1 MPESPFEILG
11 LPDTA
16 SPTQVRAAYRLKVAT
31 PGVHPDLGG
40 SSEAFEAL
48 RSAYQR
54 ALHIAENAPCPDCR
68 GTGKVGTGESSFVK
82 TLMRCMTC
90 RGSGKRG

>member
-1 MPESPFEILG
+1 MPASPFLDLG
-11 LPDTA
+11 LTDDVT
-16 SPTQVRAAYRLKVAT
+16 PTQVRAAWRLQAAT

-54 ALHIAENAPCPDCR
+54 ALHIAENAPCLDCR
-68 GTGKVGTGESSFVK
+68 GTGKVGTGETSFVK

-90 RGSGKRG
+90 NGSGKRG